1 MKRQRTQEELNRL
14 QILCICTAGQDRSIA
29 VKDYLIDTYPGR
41 NRFNT
46 WAGGIR
52 EYGVTSATREALIS
66 QLLQADVI
74 FAADTQHE
82 TFARGAIRAHSH
94 ALKLPK
100 RNSPVIVNLH
110 IRDYEKSSV
119 EIPKNSI
126 DRVMVTL
133 GYSAPSVDA
142 ASSGASE
149 PAPGSGNLKPASNT
163 KNVKKSKKA
172 RKAKK

>member
-1 MKRQRTQEELNRL
+1 MKQRTPEQLNRL

-52 EYGVTSATREALIS
+52 EYGVTSANREALIAR
-66 QLLQADVI
+66 LLQADVI

-110 IRDYEKSSV
+110 IRDYEKGSV

-126 DRVMVTL
+126 EP
-133 GYSAPSVDA
+133 GYGYAGVFCVVC
-142 ASSGASE
+142 GC
-149 PAPGSGNLKPASNT
+149 
-163 KNVKKSKKA
+163 
-172 RKAKK
+172 RIFWRF